1 MTEHYDE
8 LETRSAAER
17 QQALAEALPMQIAHA
32 RNHAPHY
39 AETLARIEPT
49 KITDAAELAK
59 LPIVSKTTLGELQR
73 SRPPL
78 GEMNTVPVG
87 EFARILQSAGPLYSG
102 EARCTDYWR
111 LARGMFAA
119 GFRASD
125 LVHNGFTYHFAPG
138 AYMIDGG
145 AAALGCAMFP
155 AGPSQTELQVRA
167 MLDLQPT
174 GYGGTPSFLGILLDK
189 AKEMGEPVRSLRK
202 GIVSGEPLTAALK
215 QQFEEHQIEVR
226 QFYATGDIGMISYET
241 SACEGLIVDE
251 GVIVEIVR
259 PGSGEPVPDGEVG
272 EIVVTNFNREYP
284 LIRFATGDLSAILPG
299 QCPTGRTNIRIKGW
313 MGRADQ
319 TTKVRGL
326 FVHPSQIIEI
336 AARHAELGRVRLL
349 VRREEG
355 RDTMTLQAEVE
366 SQPEGLEA
374 ALGESIR
381 AICKLRGTIELLAPG
396 QLPNDGKI
404 IDDQRPLE

>member
-8 LETRSAAER
+8 LETRSVAER

-39 AETLARIEPT
+39 AETLARVEPT
-49 KITDAAELAK
+49 KITDATELAK
-59 LPIVSKTTLGELQR
+59 LPIVSKATLGELQR

-78 GEMNTVPVG
+78 GGMNTVPVG
-87 EFARILQSAGPLYSG
+87 EFARMLQSAGPLYSG
-102 EARCTDYWR
+102 EARSTDYWR

-119 GFRASD
+119 GFRAGD

-202 GIVSGEPLTAALK
+202 ATVSGEPLTAALR

-241 SACEGLIVDE
+241 SACEGLVVDE

-381 AICKLRGTIELLAPG
+381 AICKVRGAVELLAPG

-404 IDDQRPLE
+404 IDDQRSLE

>member
-1 MTEHYDE
+1 MTKHYDG

-17 QQALAEALPMQIAHA
+17 QQALAEALPRQIAHA
-32 RNHAPHY
+32 RTHSPHY
-39 AETLARIEPT
+39 AETLAHIEPT
-49 KITDAAELAK
+49 KVVDTAELAK
-59 LPIVSKTTLGELQR
+59 LPIVSKSVLGELQR

-78 GEMNTVPVG
+78 GGINTVPVG
-87 EFARILQSAGPLYSG
+87 EFARILQSAGPLYGG

-111 LARGMFAA
+111 LARGMYAA
-119 GFRASD
+119 GFRRGD
-125 LVHNGFTYHFAPG
+125 LIHNGFTYHFAPG
-138 AYMIDGG
+138 AYMIDRG

-174 GYGGTPSFLGILLDK
+174 GYAGTPSFLGILLDK
-189 AKEMGEPVRSLRK
+189 AKDMGEPVRSLCK

-226 QFYATGDIGMISYET
+226 QFYATGDIGMIAYET
-241 SACEGLIVDE
+241 AACEGLIVDE

-272 EIVVTNFNREYP
+272 EVVVTNFNREYP
-284 LIRFATGDLSAILPG
+284 LIRFATGDLSVILPG
-299 QCPTGRTNIRIKGW
+299 HCPTGRTNSRIKGW
-313 MGRADQ
+313 MGRANQ
-319 TTKVRGL
+319 STKVRGL
-326 FVHPSQIIEI
+326 FVHPSQIYEI

-349 VRREEG
+349 VRRDEG
-355 RDTMTLQAEVE
+355 RDSITLQAEVD
-366 SQPEGLEA
+366 SLPEGLEPE
-374 ALGESIR
+374 LVESIR
-381 AICKLRGTIELLAPG
+381 TICKLRGAVEFLAPG